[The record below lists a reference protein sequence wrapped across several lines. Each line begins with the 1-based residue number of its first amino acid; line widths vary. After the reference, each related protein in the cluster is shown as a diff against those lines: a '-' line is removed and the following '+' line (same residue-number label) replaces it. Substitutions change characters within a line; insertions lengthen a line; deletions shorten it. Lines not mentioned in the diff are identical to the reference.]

1 MVPLLQMIRHIVMW
15 KLRGPSTA
23 EKRQQ
28 AEQVKAALLGMM
40 GKIPG
45 MTQVEVGIGTASGEQ
60 EADVVLS
67 TTHDSWQALAEYQQ
81 HPAHEPVKQL
91 IGGLRIERR
100 VVDFEG

>member
-1 MVPLLQMIRHIVMW
+1 MW
-15 KLRGPSTA
+15 KLRGPSA
-23 EKRQQ
+23 EEKRAQ

-45 MTQVEVGIGTASGEQ
+45 MSHVEVGIGTASGEQ

-67 TTHDSWQALAEYQQ
+67 STHDSWQALTEYQQ

-91 IGGLRIERR
+91 IGSLRIERR

>member
-1 MVPLLQMIRHIVMW
+1 MW
-15 KLRGPSTA
+15 KLRGPSPE
-23 EKRQQ
+23 EKRTQ

-45 MTQVEVGIGTASGEQ
+45 MSHVEVGIGSASGEQ

-67 TTHDSWQALAEYQQ
+67 STHDSWQALADYQQ

-91 IGGLRIERR
+91 IGSLRVERR